1 MMNDGNRIVINTG
14 LDSFVLIDKIT
25 EAAAGNIGGIKNFV
39 AAPIY
44 LGLESLAQLGA
55 YHVRFLTR
63 FERHAFLLKITS
75 CTMPAQEVI
84 DGRYFLYGTLIS
96 RSESAFTYK
105 LQAKKESNSPLPN
118 FNKGQNPPI
127 PPLLKGGEGGLLD
140 ETHIEGEFLYAT
152 VDYNSTFKREIL
164 QNHYRKVFSCL
175 QNDIKTD

>member
-1 MMNDGNRIVINTG
+1 MSDGNRTVINTG
-14 LDSFVLIDKIT
+14 LDNFVLIDKIT
-25 EAAAGNIGGIKNFV
+25 EAAAGNIRGIKNFSN
-39 AAPIY
+39 APAY
-44 LGLESLAQLGA
+44 LSLESLAQLGA

-84 DGRYFLYGTLIS
+84 DGRYLLYGTLIGQ
-96 RSESAFTYK
+96 SESAFTYK
-105 LQAKKESNSPLPN
+105 LQAKKE
-118 FNKGQNPPI
+118 NK
-127 PPLLKGGEGGLLD
+127 
-140 ETHIEGEFLYAT
+140 THIEGEFLYAT

>member
-1 MMNDGNRIVINTG
+1 MSDGNRTVINTG

-25 EAAAGNIGGIKNFV
+25 EAAAGNIKGIKNFV

-55 YHVRFLTR
+55 YHVRFITR

-84 DGRYFLYGTLIS
+84 DGRYLLYGTLTGQ
-96 RSESAFTYK
+96 SESAFTYK
-105 LQAKKESNSPLPN
+105 LQAKKG
-118 FNKGQNPPI
+118 NKA
-127 PPLLKGGEGGLLD
+127 
-140 ETHIEGEFLYAT
+140 HIEGEFLYAT
-152 VDYNSTFKREIL
+152 VDYSATFKREIL

>member
-1 MMNDGNRIVINTG
+1 MNNGNRIVINTG

-25 EAAAGNIGGIKNFV
+25 EAAAGNIRGIKNFV
-39 AAPIY
+39 VAPIY

-84 DGRYFLYGTLIS
+84 DGRYLLYGMLIGQ
-96 RSESAFTYK
+96 SESAFTYK
-105 LQAKKESNSPLPN
+105 LQAKKESNPPSPP
-118 FNKGQNPPI
+118 FNKG
-127 PPLLKGGEGGLLD
+127 GTGGLSD